1 MNTMALEFIGYLGGF
16 LIAIALAPQLIKTW
30 KTKSAK
36 DLSLLWTTTT
46 LIGLILYGIYA
57 AANKVMPLLTFAAIE
72 SAMITILIALKIKY
86 DRSKHIKDKEVFH

>member
-1 MNTMALEFIGYLGGF
+1 MCFMTLEFVGYLGGF

-36 DLSLLWTTTT
+36 DLSLLWTSIS

-57 AANKVMPLLTFAAIE
+57 ALNLVYPLLTFATIE
-72 SAMITILIALKIKY
+72 SIMIIVLILLKIKY
-86 DRSKHIKDKEVFH
+86 DRAKN

>member
-1 MNTMALEFIGYLGGF
+1 MCFMTLEFVGYLGGF

-36 DLSLLWTTTT
+36 DLSLLWTSIS

-57 AANKVMPLLTFAAIE
+57 SLNAVYPLLTFATIE
-72 SAMITILIALKIKY
+72 SIMIIVLILLKIKY
-86 DRSKHIKDKEVFH
+86 DRAKN

>member
-1 MNTMALEFIGYLGGF
+1 MTLEFVGYLGGF

-36 DLSLLWTTTT
+36 DLSLLWTSIS

-57 AANKVMPLLTFAAIE
+57 ALNLVYPLLTFATIE
-72 SAMITILIALKIKY
+72 SIMIIVLILLKIKY
-86 DRSKHIKDKEVFH
+86 DRAKN